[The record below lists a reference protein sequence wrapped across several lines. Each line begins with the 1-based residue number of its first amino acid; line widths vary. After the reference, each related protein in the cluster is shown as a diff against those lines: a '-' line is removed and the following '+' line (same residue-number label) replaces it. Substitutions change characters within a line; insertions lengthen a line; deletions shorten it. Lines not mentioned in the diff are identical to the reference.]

1 MTITDTAT
9 KFRYEGNAS
18 TDTFAFSGKAF
29 SAADLVVQI
38 ITRATDVLEETLTL
52 TTDYSVTILAN
63 GTASIVTEAAKIPS
77 ATQDI
82 QIFRSLAKTQT
93 TSLPVGTKFPSKLV
107 ENSIDRA
114 VGLSQDLEEAVTRA
128 LKYPSTS
135 STVVATLPEPVDNA
149 TLAFDGTTGALKVG
163 ATISEISGA
172 AASAATASS
181 QASAAASSA
190 SAAATSENNAAVSA
204 ASINL
209 PSIGAATTLLKVN
222 AGATGYEAG
231 AKLPNFVASKRGTL
245 YVQNAADDGFE
256 ALDQG
261 TSGQTLIS
269 SGDDSLPA
277 WGTSENTWSLL
288 ETLTAS
294 SSANLSFTSGIDDTY
309 RTYCFIFSEVL
320 PASDGSVLEMVAS
333 TNGGSSYLGA
343 GSYAWHNSQLRSS
356 STTYAADADNNAN
369 NIDISDNIGTTSIE
383 AGVGGNIYI
392 DNPSGASRQKMIRG
406 FYSTTTPSDQAAGG
420 AITAVVKT
428 ATALNAFRF
437 QMSSGNIASG
447 TIKLY
452 GIK

>member
-29 SAADLVVQI
+29 SAADLAVQI

-149 TLAFDGTTGALKVG
+149 TLAFNGTTGALKVG

-181 QASAAASSA
+181 QASAASSSA
-190 SAAATSENNAAVSA
+190 SAAATSEDNAAASA

-222 AGATGYEAG
+222 AGATGYEVG

-256 ALDQG
+256 ALGQG

-333 TNGGSSYLGA
+333 TNGGSSYLTTNIYGYHVQGGIDSS
-343 GSYAWHNSQLRSS
+343 GSYDATANTTTSQFQLGIGIG
-356 STTYAADADNNAN
+356 NA
-369 NIDISDNIGTTSIE
+369 SIE
-383 AGVGGNIYI
+383 AGLGGNIYI
-392 DNPSGASRQKMIRG
+392 DNPSGAVRQKMIRG
-406 FYSTTTPSDQAAGG
+406 FYSHTTTSNNAVGG
-420 AITAVVKT
+420 AIIAAIKT

-437 QMSSGNIASG
+437 QMDSGNIASG

-452 GIK
+452 GIL

>member
-1 MTITDTAT
+1 
-9 KFRYEGNAS
+9 
-18 TDTFAFSGKAF
+18 
-29 SAADLVVQI
+29 
-38 ITRATDVLEETLTL
+38 
-52 TTDYSVTILAN
+52 
-63 GTASIVTEAAKIPS
+63 
-77 ATQDI
+77 
-82 QIFRSLAKTQT
+82 
-93 TSLPVGTKFPSKLV
+93 LV

-190 SAAATSENNAAVSA
+190 SAAATSEDNAAASA
-204 ASINL
+204 TSINL
-209 PSIGAATTLLKVN
+209 PTIGAATTLLKVN
-222 AGATGYEAG
+222 AGATGYEVG

-256 ALDQG
+256 ALGQG

-294 SSANLSFTSGIDDTY
+294 SSANLSFTSGIDSTY
-309 RTYCFIFSEVL
+309 RTYCFILSEVL
-320 PASDGSVLEMVAS
+320 PASDGSILQMVAS
-333 TNGGSSYLGA
+333 TNGGSSYLTTGIY
-343 GSYAWHNSQLRSS
+343 GQHVQRNVEGNDSYTANFGTSGSQLSIG
-356 STTYAADADNNAN
+356 YVIGNA
-369 NIDISDNIGTTSIE
+369 SIE
-383 AGVGGNIYI
+383 AGLGGNIYI
-392 DNPSGASRQKMIRG
+392 DNPSGAVRQKMIRG
-406 FYSTTTPSDQAAGG
+406 FYSHTSNDNDAKGGVIMAA
-420 AITAVVKT
+420 IKT
-428 ATALNAFRF
+428 ATALNALRF

-452 GIK
+452 GIL